1 MFRKTKE
8 LQSLVNA
15 SRSALKEAEKKIKRL
30 EASQKD
36 LRSEIEDEHLENYKH
51 HRKLLEIEKL
61 LQEQDYNSI
70 ENLKNKIITILLFRE
85 IIFFTYLIIHGK
97 DMEQWNKLMLIL
109 LL

>member
-36 LRSEIEDEHLENYKH
+36 LKSEIEDEHLENYKQ

-70 ENLKNKIITILLFRE
+70 ENLKNKIRTIL
-85 IIFFTYLIIHGK
+85 
-97 DMEQWNKLMLIL
+97 NKKELVDL
-109 LL
+109 LKSN